1 MTLTLCIVIVVVTK
15 EMHALEGLAS
25 PLFEG
30 TERVCQGRG
39 IEGPKVEA
47 RVISVDHAR
56 GWCLCLTSLDICV
69 DGAAHTSCHVVWL

>member
-1 MTLTLCIVIVVVTK
+1 MVVVVVTK
-15 EMHALEGLAS
+15 KMHALEGLAS

-39 IEGPKVEA
+39 IEGTKVEA
-47 RVISVDHAR
+47 RVISFDHAR
-56 GWCLCLTSLDICV
+56 GWRLCLTSLGICG